1 MVDREPPVS
10 EEELHAYVDREL
22 VAERRAAV
30 EAWLAAHADD
40 AARVAAWRAQA
51 DAIRAKYGPVAD
63 QPVPARFDVNRLAR
77 SGQRWSRLAAA
88 AAVAALLVGAAA
100 GWLGRGAW
108 DGALPV
114 RSVTAEALDAYKLYV
129 VEVRHPVEVP
139 GSDSEHLGQW
149 LTRRLGYAVRA
160 PDLDATG
167 LKLVGG
173 RLLPSYSSG
182 PPSAFFMYEGSTGE
196 RFTVYSRRATMPQ
209 MALRYRDAGP
219 IGSVMWVEN
228 QIAFVVNGPADQE
241 RLKKVAEAI
250 YEQVDTR
257 RQTGA
262 LPRRLS
268 DARRSGN

>member
-1 MVDREPPVS
+1 MVDREPPVT

-30 EAWLAAHADD
+30 EAWLASHPDD

-51 DAIRAKYGPVAD
+51 DAIRAKYGPIAD
-63 QPVPARFDVNRLAR
+63 EPVPARFDVNRLAR
-77 SGQRWSRLAAA
+77 SDWRWSRLAAA
-88 AAVAALLVGAAA
+88 AVLALVAGAAA
-100 GWLGRGAW
+100 GWFGRGAF
-108 DGALPV
+108 DGATPA

-139 GSDSEHLGQW
+139 GSESVHLGQW
-149 LTRRLGYAVRA
+149 LTRRLGYSVQA
-160 PDLDATG
+160 PVLDAAG
-167 LKLVGG
+167 LKLIGG
-173 RLLPSYSSG
+173 RLLPSYNSG
-182 PPSAFFMYEGSTGE
+182 PPSAFFMYEGPTGE

-209 MALRYRDAGP
+209 MALRYRDAGS

-250 YEQVDTR
+250 YEQIDTR
-257 RQTGA
+257 QQTGW
-262 LPRRLS
+262 LPRLLS
-268 DARRSGN
+268 DAR

>member
-1 MVDREPPVS
+1 MVDREPPVT

-22 VAERRAAV
+22 MAERRAAV
-30 EAWLAAHADD
+30 EAWLASHPDD
-40 AARVAAWRAQA
+40 AARVAAWRTQA
-51 DAIRAKYGPVAD
+51 DAIRTKYGPIAD
-63 QPVPARFDVNRLAR
+63 EPVPARFDVSRLAR
-77 SGQRWSRLAAA
+77 SGRRWSRLAAA
-88 AAVAALLVGAAA
+88 AVFAALLAGAAA
-100 GWLGRGAW
+100 GWFGRGAFE
-108 DGALPV
+108 GAMPA

-139 GSDSEHLGQW
+139 GSESVHLGQW
-149 LTRRLGYAVRA
+149 LTRRLGYALRA

-173 RLLPSYSSG
+173 RLLPSYNSG
-182 PPSAFFMYEGSTGE
+182 PPSAFFMYEGPTGE

-209 MALRYRDAGP
+209 MALRYRDAGS

-228 QIAFVVNGPADQE
+228 QIAFVVSGPADQA
-241 RLKKVAEAI
+241 RLKKVAEAV

-257 RQTGA
+257 EQTGE

-268 DARRSGN
+268 DAR